1 MTTYLNFINPF
12 KRYPAQL
19 IGTAVCS
26 LFYVAFNALSLWLI
40 APVLKIIFLPGG
52 GGDAL
57 PIPTT
62 VPGGWYES
70 LKAWSWNFVGGGGD
84 ASAMLPRLCLALILV
99 FTLKN
104 LFAYGQL
111 HFASFIE
118 QRLIRDL
125 RDRLFAHLA
134 QLPFRYFDRRPTG
147 ELMSSVMNDVSVLS
161 LMFQRAFTQLLRD
174 PLSALT
180 LLAILFSISW
190 KLTLIAAVIAPL
202 FGLIYRLIGRSLK
215 RKSSRIQAQL
225 GDLSSHLQ
233 ESISGARLVKA
244 FGTERHETER
254 FERQSFHLF
263 RHGLRLVRLERLA
276 SPISETIGVVIIA
289 LVLLVGGQSVLHG
302 ELLDA
307 EDFIRFIV
315 VLFAV
320 LGPIR
325 NIGGIHNNLQVG
337 AAAGQRL
344 QAIFDEPTE
353 VMDAGRVEPSCLQ
366 KEIVFD
372 HVFFRYDT
380 SPDWVLK
387 DVSLTIRRHERI
399 ALVGRSGSGKS
410 TLANLIPRF
419 YNVQQGRI
427 LWDGMPHSDLTLR
440 SLRAMV
446 STVSQDVFLFNETVR
461 YNISYGLENVSEER
475 LRDVLTR
482 AQAQFV
488 FELPHGLET
497 IIGERG
503 LALSGGQR
511 QRLAIARAL
520 LRDAPI
526 LIFDEATSALDTE
539 SERFIQHALDELFRE
554 RTVIIIAHRLSS
566 IRFADRVVLLD
577 AGQISA
583 VGTHNELL
591 ATSPLYGNLMALI
604 EQERSGE

>member
-12 KRYPAQL
+12 KRYPTQL
-19 IGTAVCS
+19 VGTAVCT

-52 GGDAL
+52 EDTL

-84 ASAMLPRLCLALILV
+84 ASAMLPRLCLALIIV

-134 QLPFRYFDRRPTG
+134 RLPFRYFDRRPTG

-190 KLTLIAAVIAPL
+190 KLTLLAAVIAPL

-215 RKSSRIQAQL
+215 RKSARIQAQL

-233 ESISGARLVKA
+233 ESISGARVVKA
-244 FGTERHETER
+244 FGTEQHETER

-320 LGPIR
+320 LAPIR

-353 VMDAGRVEPSCLQ
+353 TMNAGREEAGDLRS
-366 KEIVFD
+366 EIIFD
-372 HVFFRYDT
+372 RVFFRYDT

-387 DVSLTIRRHERI
+387 DVSLAIHRHERV

-419 YNVQQGRI
+419 YDAQQGEIR
-427 LWDGMPHSDLTLR
+427 WDGTPLSEISLR

-446 STVSQDVFLFNETVR
+446 STVSQDVFLFNDSVR
-461 YNISYGLENVSEER
+461 YNITYGLNNVSEER
-475 LRDVLTR
+475 LRDVLAR

-488 FELPHGLET
+488 FELPRGLET

-539 SERFIQHALDELFRE
+539 SERLIQRALDELFRQ

-577 AGQISA
+577 DGKISA
-583 VGTHNELL
+583 VGTHDELL
-591 ATSPLYGNLMALI
+591 ATSPLYANLMALI
-604 EQERSGE
+604 EQERSPE